1 MKKLVLL
8 PLAAALLLAGP
19 AAASP
24 TVRLAIVH
32 TLHGCHAWATT
43 RQLGESTTLTLKRG
57 TALAIRVSCP
67 MDYDVTQ
74 TAGPPLAIGG
84 PRWHTGTTRTIVFR
98 KAGLYRIVAHNA
110 QSSADLSLQT
120 LGEDS
125 VLTLTVRV
133 TR

>member
-1 MKKLVLL
+1 MKKLVLV
-8 PLAAALLLAGP
+8 PFAAALLLAAP

-32 TLHGCHAWATT
+32 TLHGCHVWATT
-43 RQLGESTTLTLKRG
+43 RQLGAATTLTVKRG
-57 TALAIRVSCP
+57 TALTIRVTCP
-67 MDYDVTQ
+67 MDYDVAQ
-74 TAGPPLAIGG
+74 TAGPPVALGG
-84 PRWHTGTTRTIVFR
+84 PRWHTGTARTIVFR
-98 KAGLYRIVAHNA
+98 KAGLYRIVARNV

-120 LGEDS
+120 LGDDS

>member
-1 MKKLVLL
+1 MKKLALV
-8 PLAAALLLAGP
+8 PLAATLLLAGP

-43 RQLGESTTLTLKRG
+43 RQLGESATITVKRG
-57 TALAIRVSCP
+57 TALAVRVSCP
-67 MDYDVTQ
+67 MDYDVAQ
-74 TAGPPLAIGG
+74 TAGPPVALGG

-98 KAGLYRIVAHNA
+98 KAGLYRIVAHNV

-133 TR
+133 TK

>member
-1 MKKLVLL
+1 MKRLALL
-8 PLAAALLLAGP
+8 PVAAALLLAGP

-32 TLHGCHAWATT
+32 TLHGCHVWATT
-43 RQLGESTTLTLKRG
+43 RQLGASTTLTVKRG
-57 TALAIRVSCP
+57 TAVAIRVTCP
-67 MDYDVTQ
+67 MDYDVAQ
-74 TAGPPLAIGG
+74 TAGPQLALAG

-98 KAGLYRIVAHNA
+98 KAGLYRIVARNV

-120 LGEDS
+120 LGDDS